1 MSELKEPENYT
12 VKSDVE
18 KLAPAILEVMDVARA
33 HGVECWL
40 CYGALLGLVREG
52 RLLPWNNDAELGC
65 WYGEKSSDKFCAITD
80 ELNKRGYHTNYYSS
94 NGSIAARRQG
104 VIVNVNCFW
113 MEGDYVVRP
122 HEAASVYGHTPFVA
136 YLLYWV
142 ATLMVSY
149 PAGFLGNG
157 FRPLSRS
164 EFVQIFL
171 ASSFRMLPKETRRKL
186 YLELL
191 KWTRKCG
198 GVFQKTGIPSTYFN
212 KFVMRDFYGGQVLVP
227 DEPERLLRCIYGEA
241 WRIPKDNWSFYDDRN
256 KSDTGIIFIDE
267 IWNYGQMNVV

>member
-1 MSELKEPENYT
+1 MSNFKEPENYT
-12 VKSDVE
+12 VKSDVG
-18 KLAPAILEVMDVARA
+18 KLALAILEVMDVARA

-65 WYGEKSSDKFCAITD
+65 WHEGKSSDKFRAITD
-80 ELNKRGYHTNYYSS
+80 ELNKKGYHTNYYSS
-94 NGSIAARRQG
+94 NGSMAARRKG

-113 MEGDYVVRP
+113 REGDYVIRP
-122 HEAASVYGHTPFVA
+122 HEVASIYRHTPFFT

-149 PAGFLGNG
+149 PSGFLGNV

-171 ASSFRMLPKETRRKL
+171 ASSFRILPKEMRRKL
-186 YLELL
+186 CLVVL
-191 KWTRKCG
+191 KWTKKCG
-198 GVFQKTGIPSTYFN
+198 GIFQKTGIPGIYFN

-227 DEPERLLRCIYGEA
+227 DEPERLLRCIYGED
-241 WRIPKDNWSFYDDRN
+241 WRTPKDEWSFYDDSN
-256 KSDTGIIFIDE
+256 KGHTGIVFIDE
-267 IWNYGQMNVV
+267 IWNYDQMNFV